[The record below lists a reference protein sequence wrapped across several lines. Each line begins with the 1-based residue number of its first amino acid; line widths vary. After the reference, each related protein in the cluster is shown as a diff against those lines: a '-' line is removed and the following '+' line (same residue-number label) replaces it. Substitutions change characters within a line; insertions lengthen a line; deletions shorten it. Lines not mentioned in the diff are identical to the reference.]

1 MNELTFTVKIT
12 VDGDPDEMFKLVSQY
27 LTLTD
32 YPFLVDYGPD
42 AWGGYEGPRIR
53 NGLKLVTK
61 KRSSPL
67 KNGIQFFWT
76 T

>member
-53 NGLKLVTK
+53 NISVHKVASE
-61 KRSSPL
+61 RR
-67 KNGIQFFWT
+67 
-76 T
+76 